1 MPGTI
6 AAFPEEDAPFAV
18 EDPDAEAPA
27 LLEEVVAV
35 VAAPLV
41 GDDAPVLAAGALE
54 PEAVP
59 FKQLVLP
66 PD

>member
-1 MPGTI
+1 MI

-18 EDPDAEAPA
+18 EDPDEVAPA
-27 LLEEVVAV
+27 LLEVVEVVPGVVAV
-35 VAAPLV
+35 V
-41 GDDAPVLAAGALE
+41 GGEPVLAAGALE